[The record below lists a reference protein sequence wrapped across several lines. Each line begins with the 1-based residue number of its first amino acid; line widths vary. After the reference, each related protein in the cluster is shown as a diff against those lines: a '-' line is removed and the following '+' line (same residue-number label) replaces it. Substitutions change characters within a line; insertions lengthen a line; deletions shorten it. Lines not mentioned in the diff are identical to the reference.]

1 MTNEL
6 KKHKLTLIWNNH
18 DKEIELEYDDIEVL
32 TKEVNQVLLK
42 GKVVC
47 EYNKNLVTLVIDR

>member
-6 KKHKLTLIWNNH
+6 KKHKLTLIWNNY

-32 TKEVNQVLLK
+32 TREVNQILLK